1 MKSRKS
7 RTAIN
12 RRWNKW
18 LENHNHKS
26 ECDYFDGF
34 TDNGHPEV
42 ECNAPWSNK
51 CKGNVFE
58 CAKLKYK
65 YFASSKK

>member
-1 MKSRKS
+1 METRKS

-34 TDNGHPEV
+34 TDNGHP
-42 ECNAPWSNK
+42 
-51 CKGNVFE
+51 
-58 CAKLKYK
+58 
-65 YFASSKK
+65 